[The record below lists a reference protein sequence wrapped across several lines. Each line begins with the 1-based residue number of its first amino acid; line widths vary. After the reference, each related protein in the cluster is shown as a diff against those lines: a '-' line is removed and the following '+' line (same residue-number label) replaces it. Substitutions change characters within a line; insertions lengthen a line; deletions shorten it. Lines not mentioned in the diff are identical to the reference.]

1 MNKLLVLFLSMA
13 LAMLLAACGGSS
25 PAAGTPAAAGDAIE
39 LINSAQAAL
48 DSGNLD
54 QAVKD
59 FQASVEKGKS
69 LDAYFGL
76 GNAYTRLNNFAE
88 AEKAYQEALKIN
100 PNHTA
105 TLSNLGVAY
114 YQQGRL
120 DEAMDAFEKA
130 LKISPNDAET
140 YYLLGAAQLQLGKM
154 DEAEK
159 SLLKALDINPTLPEA
174 RFGLAMLRKLQ
185 NRTEDAIKEFE
196 AFLNGPPAQ
205 DPQARQQ
212 AENLLKE
219 LRGQ

>member
-1 MNKLLVLFLSMA
+1 MSRFILLVLSMA
-13 LAMLLAACGGSS
+13 AAVMLAACGGG
-25 PAAGTPAAAGDAIE
+25 ANTPAAAGDAIE
-39 LINSAQAAL
+39 LIRSAQAAL

-54 QAVKD
+54 QAIKD
-59 FQASVEKGKS
+59 FNESLAKGKS

-120 DEAMDAFEKA
+120 EEAMSTFEKA
-130 LKISPNDAET
+130 LKISPTDAET
-140 YYLLGAAQLQLGKM
+140 YYLLGAAQLQLGNM

-159 SLLKALDINPTLPEA
+159 SLLKALEINASLPEA

-185 NRTEDAIKEFE
+185 GRNEDAIKEFE
-196 AFLNGPPAQ
+196 AFLSGPPAQ
-205 DPQARQQ
+205 DPQAKAQ
-212 AENLLKE
+212 AERLLAE